1 MILLNQLFNK
11 DFKYKLLTFDEL
23 VINLDRLSRF
33 KLPDLSFK
41 RVFFDIINKCLISPK
56 YSKNELESADFNL
69 ISHIVQKIWN
79 DSVSKFSCQYPKAPD
94 IALNTLRYLINYTFK
109 NLNENTK
116 ILLNTD
122 LLFSPVLKNINYDNA
137 VYNLKFLIKAD
148 NEIKSIDNIN
158 LTNLKRIR
166 NKYGLYYPLEKVLIV
181 EGITEEILLPVF
193 AEKINHNFSKE
204 GIYILGA
211 GGKSKSPALYL
222 KLKEKLNLPLI
233 LLFDSDAFE
242 ICSNLNNILLKKDK
256 YILIEK
262 GEFEDI
268 LSPNLIKRTL
278 NNQYQPAS
286 PLLIKDLKR
295 YDKMCDNIE
304 FFFKSRHLGEFKK
317 SSFAKLLASNIK
329 YHTDSSE
336 DIKKILLSIL

>member
-1 MILLNQLFNK
+1 MILLNLLFNNK
-11 DFKYKLLTFDEL
+11 FKYKLLTFDEL
-23 VINLDRLSRF
+23 VISIDRLSRF
-33 KLPDLSFK
+33 KLPDTSFK
-41 RVFFDIINKCLISPK
+41 RVFFDIINKCLIYPK
-56 YSKNELESADFNL
+56 FSKKELELSDINF
-69 ISHIVQKIWN
+69 ISHVVQRIWN
-79 DSVSKFSCQYPKAPD
+79 DSVIQFSSAEPNMTD
-94 IALNTLRYLINYTFK
+94 IALNTLRFLINHTFK

-116 ILLNTD
+116 TLLNTD
-122 LLFSPVLKNINYDNA
+122 LLFSPILKKINYDNA
-137 VYNLKFLIKAD
+137 VFNLKFLIKS
-148 NEIKSIDNIN
+148 NSEIKNIEDIT
-158 LTNLKRIR
+158 LSNLKRIR
-166 NKYGLYYPLEKVLIV
+166 NKYGLYYPLEKILIV

-222 KLKEKLNLPLI
+222 KLKERLNLPVI
-233 LLFDSDAFE
+233 MLFDSDALE
-242 ICSNLNNILLKKDK
+242 ICSNLNNIILKKDK
-256 YILIEK
+256 YILIEN

-268 LSPNLIKRTL
+268 LSLNLIKRTL

-317 SSFAKLLASNIK
+317 SSFAKLLAANIK
-329 YHTDSSE
+329 YETDSSE